1 MLMPDRILN
10 DYLCLSFSE
19 QTSPNNIFSTSSLGP
34 PVTTRNLSSPFTF
47 VRMPH
52 DKRNEQIAQDKKR
65 QSDKVEKQDQTPQ
78 ERSQPWKTI
87 IPIVEAQKDETMDA
101 REMFK
106 CNQGFYGNS
115 LAA

>member
-1 MLMPDRILN
+1 
-10 DYLCLSFSE
+10 
-19 QTSPNNIFSTSSLGP
+19 
-34 PVTTRNLSSPFTF
+34 
-47 VRMPH
+47 MPH